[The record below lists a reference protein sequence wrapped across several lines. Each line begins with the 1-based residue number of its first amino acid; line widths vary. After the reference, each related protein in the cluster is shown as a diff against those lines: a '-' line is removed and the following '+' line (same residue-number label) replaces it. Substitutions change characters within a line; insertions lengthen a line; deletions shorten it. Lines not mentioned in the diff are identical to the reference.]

1 MAEHTVYIVGAGGS
15 IPSPAHQ
22 YSLCWKALRDLFGQP
37 IEGIVAY
44 QISALFRDGLFEL
57 TDVQWGMTPQQDE
70 RISVLRDGAQV
81 WGTVVAVRRKKLV
94 FSRAPDQMVD
104 EVHFYEASKFEIK
117 EPQVSR
123 TRRLLRA

>member
-1 MAEHTVYIVGAGGS
+1 
-15 IPSPAHQ
+15 
-22 YSLCWKALRDLFGQP
+22 
-37 IEGIVAY
+37 VAY